1 MHYRQSIDHS
11 CSIDRLRIPVA
22 SCIVYK
28 YIYEGNRIR
37 LAIRNDSLKQLLE
50 KTESGGSFVN
60 VKY

>member
-1 MHYRQSIDHS
+1 MHYRRSIDHS
-11 CSIDRLRIPVA
+11 IDRSRIPVA

-37 LAIRNDSLKQLLE
+37 LAIRNDSLKQFLE